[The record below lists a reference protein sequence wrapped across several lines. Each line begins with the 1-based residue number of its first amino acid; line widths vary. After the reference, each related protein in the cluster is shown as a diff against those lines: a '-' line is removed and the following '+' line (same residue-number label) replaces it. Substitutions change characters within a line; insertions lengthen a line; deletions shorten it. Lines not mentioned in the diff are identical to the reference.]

1 MARHQRRSQR
11 KRIEYFIRLF
21 LILLPL
27 FAALVINDPVFL
39 NRAITPPALKL
50 SLPLD
55 HLTSSSW
62 AALIWPTLWWLLK
75 YNFNFSLTWHT
86 RDSILLMLF
95 IYWVTNKQTF
105 NFISAVLTYLLTYQ
119 ASLFHFGW
127 NIIIDKINGCPKML
141 PKMSTPSFV
150 WTNMCACI
158 SCMTQCI
165 YAIAT
170 ADTLYIFSHVQVY
183 SLTRP

>member
-55 HLTSSSW
+55 QPTSSCW
-62 AALIWPTLWWLLK
+62 VALIWPTLWWLLK
-75 YNFNFSLTWHT
+75 SNFNFSLPWHT
-86 RDSILLMLF
+86 RDSIF
-95 IYWVTNKQTF
+95 FKW
-105 NFISAVLTYLLTYQ
+105 
-119 ASLFHFGW
+119 HW
-127 NIIIDKINGCPKML
+127 
-141 PKMSTPSFV
+141 
-150 WTNMCACI
+150 
-158 SCMTQCI
+158 
-165 YAIAT
+165 
-170 ADTLYIFSHVQVY
+170 
-183 SLTRP
+183 